1 MTLKNRALEGKYRT
15 LWVRGVKND
24 PKIRHHLWMVPLSK
38 SINQLL
44 SFEVINL
51 QRQLLKLVK

>member
-1 MTLKNRALEGKYRT
+1 MSLKNWALEGKYRT
-15 LWVRGVKND
+15 LCMGEGVK
-24 PKIRHHLWMVPLSK
+24 KIRHHSWMVPLSK